1 MMPSFYD
8 VYLHMTY
15 VYMIVYT
22 YIYTIYIYYTQVLK
36 SFSIKILVSIHI
48 KCLSIYKIQGRRCDF
63 SAGRPKADR
72 SHDGFG
78 CSFQRILRKT
88 GRHPNTHQAMFLT

>member
-22 YIYTIYIYYTQVLK
+22 YIYTIYILYTGVEIFFYQDPG
-36 SFSIKILVSIHI
+36 
-48 KCLSIYKIQGRRCDF
+48 IY
-63 SAGRPKADR
+63 
-72 SHDGFG
+72 
-78 CSFQRILRKT
+78 T
-88 GRHPNTHQAMFLT
+88 Y